1 MRTNKCRILIKL
13 VATNVSCKSKLE
25 FPGKKRNSFK
35 SQVPNFTKIRSASQA
50 DGVILEGITQ
60 VCNSAKQP

>member
-1 MRTNKCRILIKL
+1 MFHVKVNWNFR
-13 VATNVSCKSKLE
+13 E
-25 FPGKKRNSFK
+25 KKRNSFK